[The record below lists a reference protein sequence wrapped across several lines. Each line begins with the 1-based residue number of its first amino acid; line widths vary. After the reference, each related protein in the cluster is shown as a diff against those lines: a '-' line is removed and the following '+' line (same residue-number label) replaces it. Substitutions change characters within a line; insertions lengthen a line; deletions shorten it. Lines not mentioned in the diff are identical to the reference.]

1 MYGVPPALDIF
12 QTKKIV
18 ADELDANALACI
30 HCVPVVVRAGFPF
43 ALVAE

>member
-1 MYGVPPALDIF
+1 MYGVPAAEAIF
-12 QTKKIV
+12 HARKIV
-18 ADELDANALACI
+18 AAELDAKALACI